1 MPGFMKNINQIAR
14 CAEQYRTDRLAQLGL
29 TGCQYSYI
37 LHVCREPGISQE
49 CLARQ
54 ICIHKSNVARQLAQL
69 EESGFVRREHKEKD
83 RRVVAVFPT
92 EKAAAAYPVVREVLG
107 EWSRY
112 ITGELNEEEK
122 ALLFT
127 ILEKMKKRAAAYLDT
142 GRIDQAGKDD

>member
-29 TGCQYSYI
+29 TGCQYSNI

-69 EESGFVRREHKEKD
+69 EDCLLYTS
-83 RRVVAVFPT
+83 
-92 EKAAAAYPVVREVLG
+92 
-107 EWSRY
+107 Y
-112 ITGELNEEEK
+112 IL
-122 ALLFT
+122 
-127 ILEKMKKRAAAYLDT
+127 
-142 GRIDQAGKDD
+142 